1 MFRDCAYNDT
11 RTNVYGAKVP
21 IPGDIDLLV
30 AGFSCVDY
38 SALNNKGKTL
48 NQKGESRDTLEA
60 ILSYAEK
67 WTPKMIVLENVY
79 GAPWEKCVERAKKV
93 GYAAEFVRVDTKD
106 YYLPHT
112 RTRGYMVCIHEK
124 QFPDNARTAARQWKD
139 LMFESKRRASAPASA
154 FLLPADD
161 LRVHQ
166 FNSQLTSQYR
176 QDGKERIF
184 DWDACRH
191 RHQKA
196 RQQDKLGF
204 QRPITNWVDN
214 GTCVAFEHAHKLWLA
229 KQVERVWDCIEIR
242 FLRSAK
248 DSATSRGYDPMFKTS
263 IMELSQNVDRFAQ
276 EMPFGICSCITPS
289 GIFYITDRGGPL
301 TPYETL
307 ALQGLPL
314 DKISFTVETMREL
327 QDLAGNAMSSTV
339 VGVAQLAALIVASP
353 TLKQT
358 RQNPPRLGLST
369 TFSRMDPTLRGEKLL
384 RRIVYHAVNTADDL
398 SLQRL
403 CDDASQSVRLCC
415 CEGQFGVM
423 DKDILICEQ
432 CEHTVCAVCR
442 SKPSHVYSTSSFNR
456 TLTAHEF
463 ELRWKHLF
471 PASLE
476 FSNLP
481 DMSTLARGHQ
491 VEENLGKRYFD
502 IIQISLSQSFKFQC
516 FKRTSQWTI
525 IYESSLAILKLEI
538 VQQQA
543 EWHLFVKAP
552 PELPGNDTLRRVIGL
567 PVARAKLPVNFD
579 LKKSQ
584 NNWAEQ
590 WEWFVPSSP
599 SFPVSIQAGNPETN
613 RSWRALYGLVDYQHE
628 TLPRQ
633 LRVSVSPDNL
643 VLPEDI
649 SGVYEHLPN
658 CGTACS
664 SLYRRVALLHEQ
676 SEARPVATELTPL
689 YLFLDPTRIGPV
701 NEDHF
706 VFSHYHERLGYD
718 EERHIVAELES
729 AFRPWDRA
737 SFSTQGSLAGF
748 WAQDDTSTKLR
759 ATKNPFMVNGPSSSS
774 GWSSDAVRY
783 CSESLAVLSIK
794 FHVDEDLGRLTGHR
808 VDEGSDSAFLK
819 RFAWVLGTN
828 AHLPE
833 LKEWRRLSIEEMACD
848 SCAPVLPSIK
858 WAQTGSSGNKNRTF
872 IVQEDPTEAAEYER
886 RMKSRPRILDMTAVT
901 DEFNNCHLRVG
912 LNVVSLAH
920 KARSQ
925 LPLSQHPPTLSWNVT
940 TEYVPPSMLSL
951 PPFRLLSNLEDEEY
965 IQPRGFML
973 NLRPAQ
979 RRSLSWMR
987 GQERG
992 TKFKLEEVAEEII
1005 EPIRWKIEAKA
1016 EVDLEVKG
1024 GVVADQVSYGKT
1036 VTSLALIHEGFCEN
1050 ASAPT
1055 DGTGLIPLKATLILV
1070 PNSLPNQWKQEALKC
1085 LPKAEYSPQDILV
1098 IKTKKDFEATRIDD
1112 LKRAKIVIALFNLC
1126 GQDFYINRLAR
1137 LTALPETPS
1146 TNERHHKAWFKYAL
1160 RRIPDMNTKLQELGV
1175 SSFEDYLNEE
1185 LERTREHP
1193 DFTGIIPSR
1202 RTKGAN
1208 YKSLDEQPVISKEKT
1223 KPLSR
1228 KVTAVPRSTSAR
1240 KGDWGQM
1247 KMPVLHQFKWNRVV
1261 IDEFH
1266 YPRGKDYTALVAL
1279 SAEKRWI
1286 LSGTPPLDDFADV
1299 KRFAAFLGVDL
1310 GIDWDAPGVVTSEN
1324 SKQMRKEK
1332 TSFEL
1337 FQTFSEKRSPTWH
1350 ERRHAHAQTFLDT
1363 FARQN
1368 FAEIGDVK
1376 CFEALKSVELPLDH
1390 RAVYEEL
1397 SAHMQGCQMNI
1408 GKKPSNTETGD
1419 RVTHI
1424 RQSMRASRT
1433 AEEALINFSS
1443 VRIVADFSESACSAL
1458 VRKRKVELC
1467 RQEQKIRGHIFQAA
1481 RLAKSLGDPGL
1492 EWSNWISGYTGDKS
1506 IEIEDLV
1513 AHEGLKSMIESAEEE
1528 CGKVNH
1534 KRSATAATELQKLVR
1549 NTLGAEARN
1558 FVAMRRSLRYARSV
1572 LKIYQQFQ
1580 QSDATR
1586 DWDCGNKSHLAPA
1599 SDVTLLVGCGH
1610 VLCQDCLG
1618 TAISEER
1625 CCISGCN
1632 MGIREHSVLSS
1643 DKLRRCQD
1651 VSGSSKN
1658 FGRKLDAVIELL
1670 EGIPDEEQA
1679 IIFVQS
1685 YGMMSMVNEAL
1696 TSQGISAYAIDNVSE
1711 SASDDIETFINNPK
1725 YTDKRKGK
1733 VNNKFRKVLI
1743 LNLGD
1748 ESAAGMNLVNANHVV
1763 FISPLLTNT
1772 SQKYHAAMVQSIGR
1786 ARRYGQQRSVNVYRF
1801 ISPSTVDVDILEQ
1814 RELRSQALGANQQ
1827 IMAPPY
1833 EPGRKGYEKTQLVK
1847 NGEGEM
1853 MLVPKSW
1860 IEDDHKAHQHGI
1872 NLGVDDAEE
1881 LERFTS
1887 LTMFSEAYGE
1897 SGDG

>member
-1 MFRDCAYNDT
+1 MTESSEDELAVASTDVDTSRTSKKRPIGVFSHVAIPVRSKRLKSSISFESEPEVVSLLTPRDTSPDENLENMRPQQRIRRKRVSYAEHFSASSEDFEETERSEYEDQDASESEYEEIADAPSSDEFDPDAEINASPEPEINMDYDILEDLDMDSMDMDEPKASRTTDKPKRQRAKSSGKGKKATRERRIDANLPPLSSIEDIFDDITKQALDRGLQETLRALNGQELRIATMCSGTESPVLALQLVSDALEKHGAAPLRLNHVFSAEIVPKKQAYIERNFHPPIIFRDIRELT
-11 RTNVYGAKVP
+11 REDAIRSGSTNVYGAKVP

-124 QFPDNARTAARQWKD
+124 QFPGNARTAARQWKD

-196 RQQDKLGF
+196 RQQDRLGF

-369 TFSRMDPTLRGEKLL
+369 TFSRTDLTLRGEKLL
-384 RRIVYHAVNTADDL
+384 RRIVYQAVNTADEF

-403 CDDASQSVRLCC
+403 CDDASQSVRLCR
-415 CEGQFGVM
+415 CEGQFGVT

-432 CEHTVCAVCR
+432 CEHTVC
-442 SKPSHVYSTSSFNR
+442 T
-456 TLTAHEF
+456 
-463 ELRWKHLF
+463 
-471 PASLE
+471 
-476 FSNLP
+476 
-481 DMSTLARGHQ
+481 
-491 VEENLGKRYFD
+491 
-502 IIQISLSQSFKFQC
+502 
-516 FKRTSQWTI
+516 
-525 IYESSLAILKLEI
+525 
-538 VQQQA
+538 
-543 EWHLFVKAP
+543 
-552 PELPGNDTLRRVIGL
+552 
-567 PVARAKLPVNFD
+567 
-579 LKKSQ
+579 
-584 NNWAEQ
+584 
-590 WEWFVPSSP
+590 
-599 SFPVSIQAGNPETN
+599 
-613 RSWRALYGLVDYQHE
+613 
-628 TLPRQ
+628 
-633 LRVSVSPDNL
+633 
-643 VLPEDI
+643 
-649 SGVYEHLPN
+649 
-658 CGTACS
+658 
-664 SLYRRVALLHEQ
+664 
-676 SEARPVATELTPL
+676 
-689 YLFLDPTRIGPV
+689 
-701 NEDHF
+701 
-706 VFSHYHERLGYD
+706 
-718 EERHIVAELES
+718 
-729 AFRPWDRA
+729 
-737 SFSTQGSLAGF
+737 
-748 WAQDDTSTKLR
+748 
-759 ATKNPFMVNGPSSSS
+759 
-774 GWSSDAVRY
+774 
-783 CSESLAVLSIK
+783 
-794 FHVDEDLGRLTGHR
+794 
-808 VDEGSDSAFLK
+808 
-819 RFAWVLGTN
+819 
-828 AHLPE
+828 
-833 LKEWRRLSIEEMACD
+833 
-848 SCAPVLPSIK
+848 
-858 WAQTGSSGNKNRTF
+858 
-872 IVQEDPTEAAEYER
+872 
-886 RMKSRPRILDMTAVT
+886 
-901 DEFNNCHLRVG
+901 
-912 LNVVSLAH
+912 
-920 KARSQ
+920 
-925 LPLSQHPPTLSWNVT
+925 HPPTLSWNVT
-940 TEYVPPSMLSL
+940 TEYVPPSTLSL

-987 GQERG
+987 GQEKG
-992 TKFKLEEVAEEII
+992 TKFRLQEVAEEII

-1024 GVVADQVSYGKT
+1024 GVIADQVSYGKT

-1085 LPKAEYSPQDILV
+1085 LPKAEYSPQEILV
-1098 IKTKKDFEATRIDD
+1098 IKTKKDFETTRIDD
-1112 LKRAKIVIALFNLC
+1112 LKRAKVVIAPFNLC

-1175 SSFEDYLNEE
+1175 SSFKDYLNEE
-1185 LERTREHP
+1185 LERTWEHP

-1266 YPRGKDYTALVAL
+1266 YPRGKDYTALVTL

-1310 GIDWDAPGVVTSEN
+1310 GIDWDAPGVITSEN

-1376 CFEALKSVELPLDH
+1376 CFEALKSVELSLDH

-1443 VRIVADFSESACSAL
+1443 VRIVEDFSESACSAL

-1481 RLAKSLGDPGL
+1481 RLAKSLGDPGS

-1513 AHEGLKSMIESAEEE
+1513 AHEGLKSMIESAGEE

-1534 KRSATAATELQKLVR
+1534 KRSATAATKLQKLVR

-1643 DKLRRCQD
+1643 DKLRRCED
-1651 VSGSSKN
+1651 VSVSSKS

-1685 YGMMSMVNEAL
+1685 YRMMSMVNEAL

-1711 SASDDIETFINNPK
+1711 SASDDIENFINNPK

-1814 RELRSQALGANQQ
+1814 RELRSQALRANQQ

-1833 EPGRKGYEKTQLVK
+1833 EPGKKGYEKTQLIK

-1860 IEDDHKAHQHGI
+1860 IEDDHKAHQHGV